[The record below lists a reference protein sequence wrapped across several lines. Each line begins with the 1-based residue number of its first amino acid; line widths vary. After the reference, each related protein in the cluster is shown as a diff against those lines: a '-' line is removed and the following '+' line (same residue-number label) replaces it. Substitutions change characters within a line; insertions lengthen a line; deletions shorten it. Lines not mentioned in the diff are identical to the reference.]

1 MPCKSLQVFLYKYKL
16 HMCTAPKISDTA
28 SSITMPLVVPEMVM
42 NEEVDQTPA
51 GKELSLLLHARKCS
65 IYLKL

>member
-1 MPCKSLQVFLYKYKL
+1 
-16 HMCTAPKISDTA
+16 
-28 SSITMPLVVPEMVM
+28 M

-65 IYLKL
+65 IYLQLYTDVVDNYTYIEFHVASLSRT